1 MATAA
6 AAAPAP
12 AAASRSG
19 GAGVGRPQRA
29 FKSAEKPD
37 EVRRSNLSAAKN
49 VGDAVRTSLGPK
61 GLDKM
66 IQTPSGEVI
75 ITNDG
80 ATILKHMAVMH
91 PAARM
96 LVELSQ
102 AQDIEAGDGTTSVV
116 VIAGSLLGAA
126 EKMLNKG
133 IHPTVIADS
142 FQKAATKAVEFLTE
156 ISTPVNLDD
165 KESLL
170 RAASTS
176 LNSKIVSQYSSVLAP
191 IAVNAVT
198 RLLDPSQKTSG
209 PASSSSNAN
218 PVNPPPPASGTS
230 TGAKAGTSGP
240 SETTGANAST
250 ARTMA
255 SGSAAVSRDR
265 DNEPNVDLREIRL
278 VKKVGGTIDDTELV
292 EGLVLEQNVV
302 SAGGGPTRMEKAK
315 IAVCQFQLSS
325 PKPDMDN
332 QIVVNDYRQMDKIL
346 KEERQ
351 YLLNMCKKIKKA
363 GCNVLLIQKSILRD
377 AVNELALH
385 FLAKLKILVIKDVE
399 RDEIEFVCKTLNC
412 KPIADI
418 ESFTEDKLAS
428 AELVDEVEHSGA
440 RVVKITGIKNMGRTV
455 SVLCTGA
462 NSLVLEESERSLHD
476 ALCVVRCL
484 VKRRALIAGGGA
496 PEIHVSRSLSAYAQT
511 LKGMEAYCFQAY
523 ADALEV
529 IPTTLAENAGLNPIA
544 IVTELRNRHANGER
558 TAGINVRKGQITN
571 ILEESVVQ
579 PLLVNVSALEL
590 ATETVTLLLKIDDF
604 QLAR

>member
-6 AAAPAP
+6 TAAP
-12 AAASRSG
+12 AAAKSG

-37 EVRRSNLSAAKN
+37 EVRRSNLSAAKS

-80 ATILKHMAVMH
+80 ATILKHMAVLH

-133 IHPTVIADS
+133 IHPTVIAES
-142 FQKAATKAVEFLTE
+142 FQKAALKSVEFLTE
-156 ISTPVNLDD
+156 ISTPLNLND

-176 LNSKIVSQYSSVLAP
+176 LNSKIVSQYSTVLAP

-198 RLLDPSQKTSG
+198 RLLDPSQKTTG
-209 PASSSSNAN
+209 PPTSSSNAN
-218 PVNPPPPASGTS
+218 PVNPAPPAAGTS
-230 TGAKAGTSGP
+230 TGAKSAGSGP
-240 SETTGANAST
+240 SETTGAATATANA
-250 ARTMA
+250 MA
-255 SGSAAVSRDR
+255 SGSNAVTRDR

-302 SAGGGPTRMEKAK
+302 SGSGGPTRMEKAK
-315 IAVCQFQLSS
+315 IALCQFQLSS

-351 YLLNMCKKIKKA
+351 YLLNMCKKIKKS

-399 RDEIEFVCKTLNC
+399 RDEIEFVSKTLNC

-418 ESFTEDKLAS
+418 EGFTEDKLAS
-428 AELVDEVEHSGA
+428 ADLVDEVEHSGA

-455 SVLCTGA
+455 SILCTGA

-571 ILEESVVQ
+571 ILEENVVQ
-579 PLLVNVSALEL
+579 PLLVNVSALTL
-590 ATETVTLLLKIDDF
+590 ATETVCLLLKIDDF
-604 QLAR
+604 QLSR